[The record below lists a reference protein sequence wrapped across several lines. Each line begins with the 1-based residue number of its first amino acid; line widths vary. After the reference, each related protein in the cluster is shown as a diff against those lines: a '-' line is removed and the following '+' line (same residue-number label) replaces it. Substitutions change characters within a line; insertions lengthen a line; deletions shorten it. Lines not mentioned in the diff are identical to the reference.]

1 MGGSVDRV
9 KVLPLARGTLQE
21 FTQQMGMF
29 DCRDAS
35 CFIAEDRELLLGV
48 TEAGFGTLD
57 AFNSAA
63 QSMLV
68 SRAALL
74 ASRKVQR
81 SSEACPGRSGRLL
94 GSEACTSAHDVELGG
109 ALTEN

>member
-21 FTQQMGMF
+21 LTQQMGMF

-48 TEAGFGTLD
+48 IEAGFGTLD

-81 SSEACPGRSGRLL
+81 S
-94 GSEACTSAHDVELGG
+94 
-109 ALTEN
+109 